1 MALSRRLNAHG
12 RRSKLHLPW
21 SDQGEQRRFAM
32 AATGKKI
39 CTIRRGTA
47 RVEGDMIDLTN
58 GKDRLRVRILSVQ
71 IILYRDLTDE
81 HARWEGFAGIEE
93 LRNDLATYYRA
104 IEDQQPVTIIKFE
117 R

>member
-1 MALSRRLNAHG
+1 
-12 RRSKLHLPW
+12 
-21 SDQGEQRRFAM
+21 M

-117 R
+117 RRDH